1 MRVATLISSAL
12 TLAFFA
18 SFPANSQS
26 KCRAIDGDTVR
37 CGNERIRLRQV
48 YAAEKYDAGG
58 AQARANLQRQLD
70 SGQIRIE
77 RKGKDKYGRTL
88 GDIYVDGRKIGQS
101 DVGTKGGRGL
111 GSTPTGKSAAPR
123 TKAQTRAPA
132 RSPVV
137 AKPHS
142 TAPKSSIGAGRDS
155 SNRAGSSSSGSRSAA
170 AKSTGS
176 RNFSSSTAGSNS
188 RAASSGRVSSHS
200 RSYSTG
206 RSSAGSRSYSSGSRS
221 GGSHGSSG
229 GGRR

>member
-1 MRVATLISSAL
+1 MRVVTLISSAL

-18 SFPANSQS
+18 SFPAYSQS

-37 CGNERIRLRQV
+37 CGNERIRLLQV
-48 YAAEKYDAGG
+48 YAAEKSDAGG
-58 AQARANLQRQLD
+58 AQARANLQWQLD
-70 SGQIRIE
+70 SGQIRID

-88 GDIYVDGRKIGQS
+88 GDIYVNGRKIGQS

-111 GSTPTGKSAAPR
+111 GSTATGKSAAPR

-132 RSPVV
+132 RSPAV

-142 TAPKSSIGAGRDS
+142 TAPKSG
-155 SNRAGSSSSGSRSAA
+155 
-170 AKSTGS
+170 
-176 RNFSSSTAGSNS
+176 
-188 RAASSGRVSSHS
+188 
-200 RSYSTG
+200 
-206 RSSAGSRSYSSGSRS
+206 SSAGSRSYSSGSRS